1 MLEWLYEGGARFK
14 KLGVHA
20 QSTNERCVMSTA
32 KIEKKEIVLFVPL
45 RRMITIEL
53 AQTSPTMRTVA
64 NRRM

>member
-32 KIEKKEIVLFVPL
+32 KIEVPL
-45 RRMITIEL
+45 MLTCRRRKLCYSYLFDE
-53 AQTSPTMRTVA
+53 
-64 NRRM
+64 